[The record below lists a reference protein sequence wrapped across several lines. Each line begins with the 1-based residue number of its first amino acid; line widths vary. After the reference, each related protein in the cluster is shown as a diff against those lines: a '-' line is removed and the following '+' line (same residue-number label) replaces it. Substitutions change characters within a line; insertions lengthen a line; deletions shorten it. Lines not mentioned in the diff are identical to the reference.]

1 MNSEMRRATWCGVDG
16 RLVLRHTRRL
26 GPAAAPDDQ
35 PPGTVA
41 DLEPGAESDLA
52 DD

>member
-1 MNSEMRRATWCGVDG
+1 MSSEMRRATWCGVDG
-16 RLVLRHTRRL
+16 RLVLLHARRL
-26 GPAAAPDDQ
+26 GPGAVHDDQ

-41 DLEPGAESDLA
+41 DLEPGAESDPA